1 VRGRPRHPSHTSSLC
16 LKGMTAERNDLDEQT
31 AKASSRDFLFT
42 SGKGDQILFAHTG
55 QTSFSLFKE
64 VSPSSRPI
72 TKPLFRHESVHI
84 QDAKTDSEMHGTLLI
99 SKRRK
104 EKGTMQ
110 NSMNTRGT
118 ASQNQQ
124 VLDNPSNIGTSEVM
138 FSFLFIWFSGA
149 RVVWLV
155 PGIHNSY
162 SAIPENSVPISNKL
176 CSKSLVKTL
185 KREKR
190 ETDRT

>member
-1 VRGRPRHPSHTSSLC
+1 MKETLWTVFCSHV
-16 LKGMTAERNDLDEQT
+16 GGHREQ
-31 AKASSRDFLFT
+31 LQYNVVWQT

-155 PGIHNSY
+155 PGIHEGY
-162 SAIPENSVPISNKL
+162 ISGRQCQIFSFNFNPSHRL
-176 CSKSLVKTL
+176 RV
-185 KREKR
+185 RNIYR
-190 ETDRT
+190 F